1 MKPPTRRPAAFAVND
16 PNVVITETDMA
27 SAEIVPQTPGQEIA
41 PIPIAKTGAGSRRF
55 GLSWAVVFWL
65 GFGGLAALAI
75 GLAIAQLVESLYTR
89 SQVLGW
95 LGIALASLSALA
107 LVAIIIR
114 EIRALI
120 QLSAIDELRDRAA
133 ATIVSDQRAEGVA
146 IARELLYLTRNKPLL
161 NRSRKIL
168 SAHVND
174 IIDGA
179 DMVRLTERSLVGP
192 LDQEAKRLVSAAA
205 KRVAMVT
212 AISPRALLDMVFVF
226 ATAFGLMRQLAY
238 LYGGRPGTLGMI
250 RLARLCLAHVTLT
263 GGIAV
268 GDGLVQQILGH
279 GVLAKL
285 STRLGEGMLNGLL
298 TARLG
303 LAAIEVTRPLPFV
316 VLPQPTLHDLASEFM
331 RQIPGVPV
339 TQAAV
344 FDSSNSS
351 PRPRATV

>member
-1 MKPPTRRPAAFAVND
+1 MKPPSRRPAAFAVND
-16 PNVVITETDMA
+16 PNVVITETDVV
-27 SAEIVPQTPGQEIA
+27 SADIVPQTPEPETG
-41 PIPIAKTGAGSRRF
+41 PVPTAKAGARRRRF
-55 GLSWAVVFWL
+55 GLGWAAVFWL
-65 GFGGLAALAI
+65 GVGGLAALAAGLKI
-75 GLAIAQLVESLYTR
+75 GGLLESLAAR
-89 SQVLGW
+89 SQALGW
-95 LGIALASLSALA
+95 LGMALAALAALA
-107 LVAIIIR
+107 LLAIVIR

-120 QLSAIDELRDRAA
+120 RLSAIDQLRDRAA

-146 IARELLYLTRNKPLL
+146 IARELLYLTRNKPSLA
-161 NRSRKIL
+161 RSRNIL
-168 SAHVND
+168 SVHVND

-179 DMVRLTERSLVGP
+179 DMVRLTERTLLGP

-205 KRVAMVT
+205 KRVALVT
-212 AISPRALLDMVFVF
+212 AISPRAVLDMVFVF
-226 ATAFGLMRQLAY
+226 ATAFGLVRQLAY
-238 LYGGRPGTLGMI
+238 LYGGRPGTLAMI

-316 VLPQPTLHDLASEFM
+316 ALPQPTLNELAAEFM
-331 RQIPGVPV
+331 RQIPGVP
-339 TQAAV
+339 QAAI
-344 FDSSNSS
+344 SSNSA
-351 PRPRATV
+351 PRPRAPI

>member
-1 MKPPTRRPAAFAVND
+1 MKPPPRRPAAFAVNH
-16 PNVVITETDMA
+16 PNVVITETDVA
-27 SAEIVPQTPGQEIA
+27 SAEIVPQTPEQEIA
-41 PIPIAKTGAGSRRF
+41 PIPIAKAGARSRLF

-75 GLAIAQLVESLYTR
+75 GLAIAQLVESLYSR

-95 LGIALASLSALA
+95 LGITLAALSALA
-107 LVAIIIR
+107 LVAILIR

-133 ATIVSDQRAEGVA
+133 ATVVSDQRAEGAA

-161 NRSRKIL
+161 ARSRKIL
-168 SAHVND
+168 SGHVND

-179 DMVRLTERSLVGP
+179 DMVRLTERTLVGP
-192 LDQEAKRLVSAAA
+192 LDQEAKRRVSAAA
-205 KRVAMVT
+205 QRVAMVT
-212 AISPRALLDMVFVF
+212 AISPRAVLDMVFVLV
-226 ATAFGLMRQLAY
+226 TALGLMRQLAY

-268 GDGLVQQILGH
+268 GDGVVQQILGH

-316 VLPQPTLHDLASEFM
+316 ALPRPTLHDLAAEFM

-339 TQAAV
+339 AQAAV
-344 FDSSNSS
+344 FDNSS
-351 PRPRATV
+351 ASRPRASV